1 VADERCRITVVG
13 EHGQVDLAVPKR
25 APIAEYVPML
35 AGLCGQEG
43 SDALPPAWSLAP
55 AGGRP
60 FEPDQSLEAVG
71 VLDGQTLYLRD
82 VLDSEFEG
90 PVVADIDEQV
100 AELDHDGT
108 AWNARARAYTRLGIG
123 LLILMAAAAAGALGA
138 RGGADGAV
146 TVGASLFVVG
156 LGAALLA
163 WNAGRKH
170 WPVPAALRL
179 ALAATTSP
187 LLAGAVLTL
196 PLPGVAARLVAASFA
211 ASVGALAAYLAA
223 PSVIT
228 LTLQLICALGLF
240 LSVFSGVLG
249 ADAVEGAAV
258 VAVVAFLIFGGLPRI
273 AAQAAVLP
281 PGSAQMEDVEGAVRR
296 IQRLLV
302 FLNAVCCLA
311 IAVCLVVLSTSRDWF
326 ALSLVLCLSIA
337 LLCRAS
343 SSRLTAVVA
352 TVLLTGT
359 VGLVALTLRT
369 PDRLFGPDAPGW
381 TGPLALLVTAVAVV
395 WSGLVLCFRSSL
407 QQADFGERWRW
418 PGPFSNFLG
427 ALSVPLAAGVFGVF
441 SALMKAGGRM

>member
-1 VADERCRITVVG
+1 
-13 EHGQVDLAVPKR
+13 
-25 APIAEYVPML
+25 
-35 AGLCGQEG
+35 
-43 SDALPPAWSLAP
+43 
-55 AGGRP
+55 
-60 FEPDQSLEAVG
+60 
-71 VLDGQTLYLRD
+71 
-82 VLDSEFEG
+82 
-90 PVVADIDEQV
+90 
-100 AELDHDGT
+100 
-108 AWNARARAYTRLGIG
+108 
-123 LLILMAAAAAGALGA
+123 
-138 RGGADGAV
+138 
-146 TVGASLFVVG
+146 
-156 LGAALLA
+156 
-163 WNAGRKH
+163 
-170 WPVPAALRL
+170 
-179 ALAATTSP
+179 
-187 LLAGAVLTL
+187 
-196 PLPGVAARLVAASFA
+196 LVAASFA
-211 ASVGALAAYLAA
+211 ATVGALAAYLAA
-223 PSVIT
+223 PSVST
-228 LTLQLICALGLF
+228 LTLQLICAPVLL
-240 LSVFSGVLG
+240 LSVFTGVLG

-258 VAVVAFLIFGGLPRI
+258 VAVVAFLILGGLPRI

-281 PGSAQMEDVEGAVRR
+281 PGSAQIEDVEGTVRR

-369 PDRLFGPDAPGW
+369 PDRLLGPDAPGW
-381 TGPLALLVTAVAVV
+381 TGPLALLVVAVAVV
-395 WSGLVLCFRSSL
+395 GSGLVLCFRSSL

>member
-13 EHGQVDLAVPKR
+13 ARGQVDLAVPAR

-35 AGLCGQEG
+35 AGLCGQEE
-43 SDALPPAWSLAP
+43 SDALPSAWSLAP

-71 VLDGQTLYLRD
+71 VVDGETLYIRD
-82 VLDSEFEG
+82 VLERELDG
-90 PVVADIDEQV
+90 PAVADIDEQI
-100 AELDHDGT
+100 AELGDDGT
-108 AWNARARAYTRLGIG
+108 MWQARTRAYTILGIG
-123 LLILMAAAAAGALGA
+123 LLILMTAAGALGVG
-138 RGGADGAV
+138 GGADGAV
-146 TVGASLFVVG
+146 MVGAPLFVAG

-196 PLPGVAARLVAASFA
+196 PLPGVAARLVAALFA

-258 VAVVAFLIFGGLPRI
+258 VAVVAFLILGGLPRI

-281 PGSAQMEDVEGAVRR
+281 PGSAQMEDVEGMVRR

-381 TGPLALLVTAVAVV
+381 TGPLALLVVAVAVV